1 MEPVPNLDGTNCNT
15 VRYNSNRAVMN
26 YVDVPKDFL
35 KLHKFVTLVADTM
48 FVDSTPLVIAMSR
61 GIKLVTF

>member
-1 MEPVPNLDGTNCNT
+1 
-15 VRYNSNRAVMN
+15 MN